1 MINTLFQLGNR
12 IKFLREGRLFS
23 QEDFAN
29 EININ
34 RNYLS
39 DIENGR
45 RNPTIKIL
53 SKIASGLEV
62 TLSELLKGVE

>member
-1 MINTLFQLGNR
+1 MITTLLTLGNR

-53 SKIASGLEV
+53 SKIATGLEV
-62 TLSELLKGVE
+62 SLSELLKGVE